1 MATAPQGIFDLL
13 SPYPPGWGGV
23 LLTGAASTVAISAG
37 AFLIGLVLGTGGA
50 LGKLSGTRPLR
61 LLLQFYTTAIRAVP
75 ELILIVGLYYAGMD
89 GLNRLLALLN
99 LPAFELNG
107 FAVAIAVLGFVQ
119 GAYMTEVLRGAIL
132 AIPVGQIEAA
142 KAFGIGPGLRFRRI
156 VLPALLPNALPG
168 LANLWMSI
176 MKDSALIAVVGYQEL
191 ALATRLAGASTKH
204 YFIFFMA
211 SALIYLALTLVSNA
225 VFTLIERRV
234 RRGQPKPAGGL
245 SP

>member
-1 MATAPQGIFDLL
+1 MATSPQGILDLL

-37 AFLIGLVLGTGGA
+37 AFLIGLLLGTGGA
-50 LGKLSGTRPLR
+50 LGKLSGIRPLR
-61 LLLQFYTTAIRAVP
+61 LMLELYTTAVRAVP

-89 GLNRLLALLN
+89 GLNRLLIALN

-107 FAVAIAVLGFVQ
+107 FAVAVAVLGFVQ

-142 KAFGIGPGLRFRRI
+142 KAFGMGARLRFRRI
-156 VLPALLPNALPG
+156 ILPALLPNALPG
-168 LANLWMSI
+168 LANLWMSVT
-176 MKDSALIAVVGYQEL
+176 KDSALVAVVGYQEL

-204 YFIFFMA
+204 YFIFFLA

-225 VFTLIERRV
+225 LFNLLERRV
-234 RRGQPKPAGGL
+234 RRGQPKIA
-245 SP
+245 